1 MKMMAEVSAT
11 QRSDEEIVSL
21 GTRNGIELA
30 ILKRTEKSM
39 GKIIAKLDSTDLIDG
54 VRIEPLQIY
63 PDDRGFFTEIA
74 RLGRGLASDMVPD
87 NTRKIQISLTLTY
100 PNTIKAIHYHSEQTD
115 LWAPVTGMVQVFLY
129 DLRRHSKTFGLI
141 NTIFAG
147 RFQPW
152 EILIPPGIGHGYKAL
167 SIYPIQLDSFTEPH
181 DNPADELRLPY
192 NDPNIAYDWE
202 TQHK

>member
-1 MKMMAEVSAT
+1 MIAEMSAT
-11 QRSDEEIVSL
+11 QRSEEEIVSL
-21 GTRNGIELA
+21 GTRNGMELA
-30 ILKRTEKSM
+30 ILKRTEKSL
-39 GKIIAKLDSTDLIDG
+39 GKIIANPDSTDLIDG
-54 VRIEPLQIY
+54 VRIAPLQVY

-141 NTIFAG
+141 NTIYAG
-147 RFQPW
+147 RFRPW
-152 EILIPPGIGHGYKAL
+152 EILIPPGVGHGYKAL
-167 SIYPIQLDSFTEPH
+167 GVEPIQLLYMTDRH
-181 DNPADELRLPY
+181 YNPADEFRLPY